1 VTDHSTGQEYMS
13 THQDVIQELRLDLA
27 AGLRWAARHNLHEG
41 VDNHFS
47 IAVPDEDGISRGERF
62 LINPYGWHWSE
73 ITASCLVYCDKDGNV
88 LEGENW
94 VEDTAF
100 HIHSKVH
107 ITKPDA
113 KVVLH
118 THQPYATAICTRKN
132 GRLQMA
138 EQNALMFKDRIAYDD
153 TYNGLAADSDEGERI
168 AHTMGNRS
176 VGFLAGHGVVVCGG
190 SMAEAYTDLYYL
202 ERAAMFQI
210 MAGSNGGE
218 LNEVAEDV
226 QTLTAQ
232 QMADD
237 RPLLTSRHFNALRRI
252 LDKEEPEY
260 RH

>member
-1 VTDHSTGQEYMS
+1 MG

-88 LEGENW
+88 LEGDNH
-94 VEDTAF
+94 VEATAF

-107 ITKPDA
+107 IAKPEA

-118 THQPYATAICTRKN
+118 THQPYVTSLCTRKN
-132 GRLQMA
+132 GRLQMV

-153 TYNGLAADSDEGERI
+153 TYNGLALDGDEGGRI
-168 AHTMGNRS
+168 ARTMGNRS
-176 VGFLAGHGVVVCGG
+176 VAFLAGHGVVVCAET
-190 SMAEAYTDLYYL
+190 MAEAYTDLYYL

-210 MAGSNGGE
+210 HAGSNGGE
-218 LNEVAEDV
+218 LNVISEDV
-226 QTLTAQ
+226 QDMTYQ
-232 QMADD
+232 QMVED
-237 RPLLTSRHFNALRRI
+237 RPLLSTRHFGALRRI

-260 RH
+260 RN

>member
-1 VTDHSTGQEYMS
+1 MTE
-13 THQDVIQELRLDLA
+13 HQNMIQELRLDLA
-27 AGLRWAARHNLHEG
+27 AGLRWAARHDLHEG

-47 IAVPDEDGISRGERF
+47 IAVPDEDGVSRGEKF

-88 LEGENW
+88 LEGDNE
-94 VEDTAF
+94 VEATAF

-107 ITKPDA
+107 IAKPDA

-132 GRLQMA
+132 GRLAMV

-153 TYNGLAADSDEGERI
+153 TYNGLASDGDEGARI
-168 AHTMGNRS
+168 ASTLGNRS
-176 VGFLAGHGVVVCGG
+176 VGFLAGHGIIVCA
-190 SMAEAYTDLYYL
+190 STMAEAYTDLYYL
-202 ERAAMFQI
+202 ERAAMFQV
-210 MAGSNGGE
+210 MAGSNGSE
-218 LNEVAEDV
+218 LNEISEEV
-226 QTLTAQ
+226 QTMTAQ
-232 QMADD
+232 QSADD

-260 RH
+260 RN

>member
-1 VTDHSTGQEYMS
+1 MSAHQE
-13 THQDVIQELRLDLA
+13 VIQELRLDLA

-47 IAVPDEDGISRGERF
+47 IAVPDEDGVSRGERF

-88 LEGENW
+88 LEGDNW
-94 VEDTAF
+94 VENTAF
-100 HIHSKVH
+100 NIHSKVH
-107 ITKPDA
+107 IAKPDA

-153 TYNGLAADSDEGERI
+153 TYNGLAADGDEGGRI
-168 AHTMGNRS
+168 ARTMGNRS
-176 VGFLAGHGVVVCGG
+176 VGFLAGHGVVVCGA

-202 ERAAMFQI
+202 ERAAMFQV
-210 MAGSNGGE
+210 MAGSNGSE
-218 LNEVAEDV
+218 LNEVSEDV

-260 RH
+260 RN